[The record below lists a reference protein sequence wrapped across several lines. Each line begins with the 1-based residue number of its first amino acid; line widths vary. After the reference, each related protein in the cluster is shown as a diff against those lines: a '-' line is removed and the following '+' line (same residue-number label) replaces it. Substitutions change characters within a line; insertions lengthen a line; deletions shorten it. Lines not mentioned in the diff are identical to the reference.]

1 MAAPRFC
8 HNCGSALTPQQRFC
22 ESCGV
27 SVVADLSITQA
38 AESGFPESSSA
49 AKLRSPTGGV
59 SIAALLL
66 LLLLSVCGSALYGW
80 QELRKLNTRRLA
92 SAGGSCQSV
101 SVIDV
106 SSRFDAQ
113 PGQFGSEDG
122 IINLSN
128 GLSLYLYRTL
138 RTAQPPGWGL
148 SEASQPISLEQARA
162 LFRARDAIRLCL
174 EFTPPDCPPGD
185 ERGRIYSLLN
195 RRTGISVAGH
205 YGRNACGGA

>member
-1 MAAPRFC
+1 MAASRFC
-8 HNCGSALTPQQRFC
+8 YNCGSALTPEQRFC

-27 SVVADLSITQA
+27 SVVADLSVVPA
-38 AESGFPESSSA
+38 AESRAAQRPSA
-49 AKLRSPTGGV
+49 ATPRSPIGGV
-59 SIAALLL
+59 SIAALMVLL
-66 LLLLSVCGSALYGW
+66 VLSLTGSALYAW
-80 QELRKLNTRRLA
+80 QELRKLNTRRSGA
-92 SAGGSCQSV
+92 AARSCQSV
-101 SVIDV
+101 SVIAV
-106 SSRFDAQ
+106 GSRFGAQ

-122 IINLSN
+122 LINLSN

-162 LFRARDAIRLCL
+162 LFRPRDAISLCL
-174 EFTPPDCPPGD
+174 EFTPHDCPPGD

-205 YGRNACGGA
+205 YGRNGCGGA